1 MNSKMVVLAILD
13 GWGIG
18 PKDGTNPIHQVNPN
32 TPAYLRQNYL
42 AGALQSSGIA
52 VGLPW
57 NDVGNSEV
65 GHLTIGSGKV
75 IYQHYPRITLAIER
89 GDFFKNA
96 VFLQAFEHVK
106 KNESSLNIAGL
117 LTEGNVHAALEHLIA
132 LISFAGKSGVKNL
145 NLHLFSDGKDS
156 RPRSVL
162 SLIEKLRPAIQE
174 AGIGVLA
181 SLSGRH
187 FALDRDNHWDRTKLA
202 YDVLVG
208 NTQVSTLPITTLVN
222 QGYERNE
229 SDEYLPPALIGPEP
243 HPILDNDAII
253 FTDFREDSI
262 RQIVEPFVLPEFEKF
277 PVKKFKNLFVATMT
291 EYTKAFK
298 VPVAFPN
305 EEVTHP
311 LGRVLS
317 DAGKTQLLIAESEKY
332 AHVTYFLNAYREEVF
347 PGQTKFL
354 VPSRNVERHDQEP
367 QMMAASI
374 ADKVVESI
382 KNHLFDV
389 IVVNFANADMV
400 AHTGNFQAALVAIR
414 TVDEQLARVV
424 KACEETGS
432 YLVVTSDH
440 GNAEVMVDAL
450 TGSPETSHDA
460 SPVPIYILGPEFKK
474 DKSVQLADATENEAV
489 GILSDVAPTILDIM
503 KIPKP
508 PEMSGQ
514 SLLPILKI
522 Y

>member
-1 MNSKMVVLAILD
+1 MANSKMVVLAILD

-18 PKDGTNPIHQVNPN
+18 PKDGTNPIHLVNPK
-32 TPAYLRQNYL
+32 TPAYLRQHYL

-75 IYQHYPRITLAIER
+75 IYQHYPRITLAVER
-89 GDFFKNA
+89 GDFFKNP
-96 VFLQAFEHVK
+96 VFLQAFEHVNK
-106 KNESSLNIAGL
+106 HQSALNIAGL
-117 LTEGNVHAALEHLIA
+117 LTEGNVHAALEHLTA
-132 LISFAGKSGVKNL
+132 LISFAGASGVKKV
-145 NLHLFSDGKDS
+145 NLHMFSDGKDS
-156 RPRSVL
+156 RPRSVI
-162 SLIEKLRPAIQE
+162 SLLEKLRPVMQE
-174 AGIGVLA
+174 AGVGVLA

-187 FALDRDNHWDRTKLA
+187 FALDRDNHWDRTKMA

-208 NTQVSTLPITTLVN
+208 NTPISPLPVNTLVS
-222 QGYERNE
+222 QAYEHNE
-229 SDEYLPPALIGPEP
+229 SDEFLVPALIGPEEN
-243 HPILDNDAII
+243 PIRDNDALI

-262 RQIVEPFVLPEFEKF
+262 RQIVEAFVIPEFDKF
-277 PVKKFKNLFVATMT
+277 PVKKFQNLFVATMT

-305 EEVTHP
+305 EEVLFP

-332 AHVTYFLNAYREEVF
+332 AHVTFFFNAYREEVF

-400 AHTGNFQAALVAIR
+400 AHTGNFQAGLVAIK

-424 KACEETGS
+424 KACEENGA

-440 GNAEVMVDAL
+440 GNAEVMIDAM
-450 TGSPETSHDA
+450 TGSPETSHDP
-460 SPVPIYILGPEFKK
+460 SPVPIYILGPEFKREK
-474 DKSVQLADATENEAV
+474 TQQQADATENEAI
-489 GILSDVAPTILDIM
+489 GILSDVAPTILDILQ
-503 KIPKP
+503 IPKP
-508 PEMSGQ
+508 ETMSGQ
-514 SLLPILKI
+514 SLLPLL
-522 Y
+522 